1 MSVYQGAY
9 KSILGGVSQQVYTDR
24 QLSQVEEQVNMTSDT
39 VRGLR
44 KRPGTRLHRT
54 VDSTN
59 ANVWSLGNFGHL
71 RFYTTNLGWG
81 ITTFIVN
88 TKTGYVTSIVET
100 ETVQFMGQS
109 SYLVTNNPDD
119 IVFATVGNTMYVAN
133 CSKLPVLLENETRM
147 NPGRRGYYFVIAG
160 AYGKQF
166 TVRVQTKLGA
176 VSATYTTPESSATT
190 GNPSQESTPEYIV
203 GQLKSQ
209 LDTHIGGAEGIEVVA
224 QDGAYLY
231 IQCTEAAADMNVS
244 TSTGSSYAIASNTH
258 TVDLTTKLPAR
269 LPASAGGFIMTVGDD
284 NFAQYFQWSYND
296 SRWIEKG
303 AYGSPTGINP
313 STMPLVFNT
322 TSTLNQH
329 TFAQGT
335 WPGRLAGDDKTNAI
349 PAFTDADGVGITGLA
364 SFQGRLIVF
373 SGPYITMGSSNKE
386 DRNNFFRTTVT
397 QVLDDDRIE
406 FTASSFAGASFRY
419 GIPFNSDLILASEEH
434 QAVIP
439 GRNQILT
446 PNNATAVLTSTYQMD
461 TGVAPTTSGRSLYY
475 AYPRSNS
482 SFSIKEMLPSGYTDL
497 QYVSQDVTD
506 HLPTYLEGA
515 NSYIS
520 ASTTNNIVVFG
531 STTEKSTLYVNEY
544 LWSGDEKVL
553 SSWHRWEIYGTVQ
566 AAWFVREVLVVLVEQ
581 QGHMNLLTLSMRD
594 SPDPTDPARFLPAI
608 DYAQLMTVTNPA
620 TDNSYIQFAASGEQ
634 KALWD
639 IIQYR
644 YQTEGNWDFM
654 TNVVPSGNYIGAEVG
669 IKSIDTTNRRVYLQ
683 PSYGSTSLYVGLRFK
698 AVFSPTPPRVFNQ
711 DGSYMDVNKMVIM
724 HYNFT
729 LRYTSLFNITASD
742 RGAYSA
748 LNIISSPIRYT
759 SQELGLESATLAKR
773 AHLKVRMGLEVESSS
788 MVVDSSTAGDLNI
801 QGLGYYIKFYNKVR
815 RI

>member
-1 MSVYQGAY
+1 MPVYQGAY

-44 KRPGTRLHRT
+44 KRPGTRDTKL

-59 ANVWSLGNFGHL
+59 ASVWSLGNFGHL

-81 ITTFIVN
+81 VTTFVVN
-88 TKTGYVTSIVET
+88 TLTGYVTSFVET

-109 SYLVTNNPDD
+109 NYLITSNPDD
-119 IVFATVGNTMYVAN
+119 IVFTTVGNTMYVAN

-147 NPGRRGYYFVIAG
+147 NPGRRGYFFVLAG
-160 AYGKQF
+160 AYGKQY
-166 TVRVQTKLGA
+166 TVRIETSGGA
-176 VSATYTTPESSATT
+176 YSASYTTPDGTAAGDANKATA
-190 GNPSQESTPEYIV
+190 EYII
-203 GQLKSQ
+203 GQLKTQ
-209 LDTHIGGAEGIEVVA
+209 LDTAIGGSTGLEVV
-224 QDGAYLY
+224 QTDGAYMYL
-231 IQCTEAAADMNVS
+231 QTTAAYTDLNVS
-244 TSTGSSYAIASNTH
+244 TNTGSTYAIASNTH
-258 TVDLTTKLPAR
+258 RVDLTTKLPAR
-269 LPASAGGFIMTVGDD
+269 LPTQAGGFIMTVGDD
-284 NFAQYFQWSYND
+284 SFAQYFQWDYTN
-296 SRWIEKG
+296 SRWVEKG

-313 STMPLVFNT
+313 SGMPLVFNT

-329 TFAQGT
+329 TFSQGT
-335 WPGRLAGDDKTNAI
+335 WPGRLAGDDNNNAI
-349 PAFTDADGVGITGLA
+349 PAFTDANGVGITGLA
-364 SFQGRLIVF
+364 SFQGRLIIF
-373 SGPYITMGSSNKE
+373 SGPYITMGSSNKD
-386 DRNNFFRTTVT
+386 DRTNFFRTTVT
-397 QVLDDDRIE
+397 QVLEDDRIE

-446 PNNATAVLTSTYQMD
+446 PSNATAVLTSTYQMD

-475 AYPRSNS
+475 SYPRSNS

-553 SSWHRWEIYGTVQ
+553 SSWHRWELYGTIH
-566 AAWFVREVLVVLVEQ
+566 AAWFVREVLVALVEQ
-581 QGHMNLLTLSMRD
+581 NGHMHMLTLSMRD

-608 DYAQLMTVTNPA
+608 DYAQNMTVTNPS
-620 TDNSYIQFAASGEQ
+620 TDSSYIQFAADGVQ

-639 IIQYR
+639 IIQAR
-644 YQTEGNWDFM
+644 YLADGNTDFM
-654 TNVVPSGNYIGAEVG
+654 TTVVPSGNYIGAEVG
-669 IKSIDTTNRRVYLQ
+669 IKSVDTTNRRLYLQ
-683 PSYGSTSLYVGLRFK
+683 PSYGSATLLVGLRFK
-698 AVFSPTPPRVFNQ
+698 ALFSPTPPRIFNG
-711 DGSYMDVNKMVIM
+711 DGSYMDVNKMVVM
-724 HYNFT
+724 FYNFT
-729 LRYTSLFNITASD
+729 LRYTSLFNITATD
-742 RGAYSA
+742 RGACSA
-748 LNIISSPIRYT
+748 YNIESSPIRYT
-759 SQELGLESATLAKR
+759 SKELGLESAMLAKR
-773 AHLKVRMGLEVESSS
+773 AHLKVRMGLEVESSNI
-788 MVVDSSTAGDLNI
+788 VVDSSTAGDLNI
-801 QGLGYYIKFYNKVR
+801 QGLGYYVKFYNRTR

>member
-1 MSVYQGAY
+1 MPVYQGAY

-44 KRPGTRLHRT
+44 KRPGTRDTKL

-59 ANVWSLGNFGHL
+59 ASVWSLGNFGHL

-81 ITTFIVN
+81 VTTFVVN
-88 TKTGYVTSIVET
+88 TLTGYVTSFVET

-109 SYLVTNNPDD
+109 NYLITSNPDD
-119 IVFATVGNTMYVAN
+119 IVFTTVGNTMYVAN

-147 NPGRRGYYFVIAG
+147 NPGRRGYFFVLAG
-160 AYGKQF
+160 AYGKQY
-166 TVRVQTKLGA
+166 TVRIETSGGA
-176 VSATYTTPESSATT
+176 YSASYTTPDGTTT
-190 GNPSQESTPEYIV
+190 GDATKATAEYII
-203 GQLKSQ
+203 GQLKTQ
-209 LDTHIGGAEGIEVVA
+209 LNTAIGGSTGLEVV
-224 QDGAYLY
+224 QTDGAYMYL
-231 IQCTEAAADMNVS
+231 QTTAAYTDLNVS
-244 TSTGSSYAIASNTH
+244 TNTGSTYAIASNTH
-258 TVDLTTKLPAR
+258 RVDLTTKLPAR
-269 LPASAGGFIMTVGDD
+269 LPTQAGGFIMTVGDD
-284 NFAQYFQWSYND
+284 SFAQYFQWDYAN
-296 SRWIEKG
+296 SRWVEKG

-313 STMPLVFNT
+313 SGMPLVFNT

-329 TFAQGT
+329 TFSQGT
-335 WPGRLAGDDKTNAI
+335 WPGRLAGDDNNNAI
-349 PAFTDADGVGITGLA
+349 PAFTDANGVGITGLA
-364 SFQGRLIVF
+364 SFQGRLIIF
-373 SGPYITMGSSNKE
+373 SGPYITMGSSNKD
-386 DRNNFFRTTVT
+386 DRTNFFRTTVT
-397 QVLDDDRIE
+397 QVLEDDRIE

-446 PNNATAVLTSTYQMD
+446 PSNATAVLTSTYQMD

-475 AYPRSNS
+475 SYPRSNS
-482 SFSIKEMLPSGYTDL
+482 SFSVKEMLPSGYTDL

-553 SSWHRWEIYGTVQ
+553 SSWHRWELYGTIH
-566 AAWFVREVLVVLVEQ
+566 AAWFVREVLVALVEQ
-581 QGHMNLLTLSMRD
+581 NGRMHMLTLSMRD

-608 DYAQLMTVTNPA
+608 DYAQNLTVTNPS
-620 TDNSYIQFAASGEQ
+620 TDSSYIQFAADGIQ

-639 IIQYR
+639 IIQTR
-644 YQTEGNWDFM
+644 YLADGNTDFM
-654 TNVVPSGNYIGAEVG
+654 TTVVPSGNYIGAEVG
-669 IKSIDTTNRRVYLQ
+669 IKSVDTTNRRLYLQ
-683 PSYGSTSLYVGLRFK
+683 PSYGSTSMWVGLRFK
-698 AVFSPTPPRVFNQ
+698 ALFSPTPPRIFNG
-711 DGSYMDVNKMVIM
+711 DGSYMDVNKMVVM
-724 HYNFT
+724 FYNFT
-729 LRYTSLFNITASD
+729 LRYTSLFNITATD
-742 RGAYSA
+742 RGACSA
-748 LNIISSPIRYT
+748 YNIESSPIRYT
-759 SQELGLESATLAKR
+759 SKELGLESAMLAKR
-773 AHLKVRMGLEVESSS
+773 THLKVRMGLEVESSN

-801 QGLGYYIKFYNKVR
+801 QGLGYYVKFYNRTR

>member
-1 MSVYQGAY
+1 MPVYQGSY

-44 KRPGTRLHRT
+44 KRPGTRHNRD
-54 VDSTN
+54 VSSTN
-59 ANVWSLGNFGHL
+59 VSVWSLGNFGHL

-81 ITTFIVN
+81 ITTFVVN
-88 TKTGYVTSIVET
+88 TLTGYVTAIVET

-109 SYLVTNNPDD
+109 SYLVTSNPDD
-119 IVFATVGNTMYVAN
+119 IVFTTVGNTMYVAN

-147 NPGRRGYYFVIAG
+147 NPGRRGYFFVLAG
-160 AYGKQF
+160 AYGK
-166 TVRVQTKLGA
+166 TYSVRIQTSGGA
-176 VSATYTTPESSATT
+176 YSASYKTPEANATNAAT
-190 GNPSQESTPEYIV
+190 ESTPEYII
-203 GQLKSQ
+203 GQLSSQ
-209 LDTHIGGAEGIEVVA
+209 LNSQIGGATGLEVV
-224 QDGAYLY
+224 QTDGAYMYLQ
-231 IQCTEAAADMNVS
+231 IDAAHGDLNVS
-244 TSTGSSYAIASNTH
+244 TGTGSTYAIASNTH

-269 LPASAGGFIMTVGDD
+269 LPSQAGGFIMTVGDAS
-284 NFAQYFQWSYND
+284 FAQYFQWSYGD
-296 SRWIEKG
+296 SRWIEKS

-313 STMPLVFNT
+313 SGMPLVFKT
-322 TSTLNQH
+322 TTTQNQH
-329 TFAQGT
+329 SFAQGT
-335 WPGRLAGDDKTNAI
+335 WPGRTAGDDNNNPI
-349 PAFTDADGVGITGLA
+349 PAFTDANGVGITGLA
-364 SFQGRLIVF
+364 SFQGRLIIF
-373 SGPYITMGSSNKE
+373 SGPYICMGSSNKD
-386 DRNNFFRTTVT
+386 DRQNFFRTTVT

-419 GIPFNSDLILASEEH
+419 GVPFNSDLILASEEH

-475 AYPRSNS
+475 SYPRSNS
-482 SFSIKEMLPSGYTDL
+482 SFSVKEMVPSGYTDL

-531 STTEKSTLYVNEY
+531 SNSERSTLYINEY

-553 SSWHRWEIYGTVQ
+553 SSWHRWEVYGTIH
-566 AAWFVREVLVVLVEQ
+566 AAWFVREVLVMLVEQ
-581 QGHMNLLTLSMRD
+581 NGHMNMLTLSMRD
-594 SPDPTDPARFLPAI
+594 SPDPTDPARFLPAV

-620 TDNSYIQFAASGEQ
+620 TDTSYIQFAADGVQ

-639 IIQYR
+639 IIASR
-644 YQTEGNWDFM
+644 YTADGNTDFL
-654 TNVVPSGNYIGAEVG
+654 TTVVPSGSYIGAEVG
-669 IKSIDTTNRRVYLQ
+669 VLSVDTTNRRLYLQ
-683 PSYGSTSLYVGLRFK
+683 PSYGSTSLYVGLRFT
-698 AVFSPTPPRVFNQ
+698 ATFSPTPPRVFNQ
-711 DGSYMDVNKMVIM
+711 DGSYMDVNKMIIM
-724 HYNFT
+724 DYNFT

-759 SQELGLESATLAKR
+759 SQELGLESAMLAKR

-788 MVVDSSTAGDLNI
+788 MVVTSNTAGDLNI
-801 QGLGYYIKFYNKVR
+801 QGLGYYIKFYNRTR

>member
-1 MSVYQGAY
+1 MPVYQGAY

-44 KRPGTRLHRT
+44 KRPGTRDTKL

-59 ANVWSLGNFGHL
+59 ASVWSLGNFGHL

-81 ITTFIVN
+81 VTTFIVN
-88 TKTGYVTSIVET
+88 TLTGYVTSVVET

-109 SYLVTNNPDD
+109 NYLITSNPDD
-119 IVFATVGNTMYVAN
+119 IVFTTVGNTMYVAN
-133 CSKLPVLLENETRM
+133 CSKLPVLVENETRM
-147 NPGRRGYYFVIAG
+147 NPGRRGYFFVLAG

-166 TVRVQTKLGA
+166 TVRIETSGGA
-176 VSATYTTPESSATT
+176 VSASYTTPEADSGT
-190 GNPSQESTPEYIV
+190 GAAAASTPERIISE
-203 GQLKSQ
+203 LKTQ
-209 LDTHIGGAEGIEVVA
+209 LDAAIGGATGLEVV
-224 QDGAYLY
+224 QVDGAYMYL
-231 IQCTEAAADMNVS
+231 QTSAAYTDLNVS
-244 TSTGSSYAIASNTH
+244 TNTGSTYAIASNTH
-258 TVDLTTKLPAR
+258 RVDLTTKLPAR
-269 LPASAGGFIMTVGDD
+269 LPTQAGGFIMTVGDD
-284 NFAQYFQWSYND
+284 SFAQYFQWDYAN
-296 SRWIEKG
+296 SRWVEKG

-313 STMPLVFNT
+313 SGMPLVFNT

-329 TFAQGT
+329 TFSQGT
-335 WPGRLAGDDKTNAI
+335 WPGRLAGDDTNNAI
-349 PAFTDADGVGITGLA
+349 PAFTDANGVGITGLA
-364 SFQGRLIVF
+364 SFQGRLIIF
-373 SGPYITMGSSNKE
+373 SGPYITMGSSNKD
-386 DRNNFFRTTVT
+386 DRTNFFRTTVT
-397 QVLDDDRIE
+397 QVLEDDRIE

-475 AYPRSNS
+475 SYPRSNS

-531 STTEKSTLYVNEY
+531 STTERSTLYVNEY
-544 LWSGDEKVL
+544 LWSGDEKVM
-553 SSWHRWEIYGTVQ
+553 SSWHRWELYGTIH
-566 AAWFVREVLVVLVEQ
+566 AAWFVREVLVALVEQ
-581 QGHMNLLTLSMRD
+581 NGHMHMLTLSMRD
-594 SPDPTDPARFLPAI
+594 SPDPTDPSRFLPAI
-608 DYAQLMTVTNPA
+608 DYAQNLTVTNPS
-620 TDNSYIQFAASGEQ
+620 TDSSYIQFAADGIQ

-639 IIQYR
+639 IIQAR
-644 YQTEGNWDFM
+644 YLADGNTDFM
-654 TNVVPSGNYIGAEVG
+654 TTVVPSGNYIGAEVG
-669 IKSIDTTNRRVYLQ
+669 IKSVDTTNRRLYLQ
-683 PSYGSTSLYVGLRFK
+683 PSYGSTSLWVGLRFT
-698 AVFSPTPPRVFNQ
+698 ALFSPTPPRIFNG
-711 DGSYMDVNKMVIM
+711 DGSYMDVNKMVVM
-724 HYNFT
+724 FYNFT
-729 LRYTSLFNITASD
+729 LRYTSLFNITATD
-742 RGAYSA
+742 RGAYDA
-748 LNIISSPIRYT
+748 YNIESSPIRYT
-759 SQELGLESATLAKR
+759 SKELGLESAMLPQR
-773 AHLKVRMGLEVESSS
+773 AHLKVRMGLEVESSN

-801 QGLGYYIKFYNKVR
+801 QGLGYYVKFYNRTR

>member
-1 MSVYQGAY
+1 MPVYQGAY

-44 KRPGTRLHRT
+44 KRPGTRDTKL

-59 ANVWSLGNFGHL
+59 ASVWSLGNFGHL

-81 ITTFIVN
+81 VTTFVVN
-88 TKTGYVTSIVET
+88 TLTGYVTSFVET

-109 SYLVTNNPDD
+109 NYLITSNPDD
-119 IVFATVGNTMYVAN
+119 IVFTTVGNTMYVAN

-147 NPGRRGYYFVIAG
+147 NPGRRGYFFVLAG
-160 AYGKQF
+160 AYGKQY
-166 TVRVQTKLGA
+166 TVRIETSGGA
-176 VSATYTTPESSATT
+176 YSASYTTPDGTDPGDANLATA
-190 GNPSQESTPEYIV
+190 EYIIS
-203 GQLKSQ
+203 QLKTQ
-209 LDTHIGGAEGIEVVA
+209 LDTAIGGATGLEVV
-224 QDGAYLY
+224 QIDGAYMYL
-231 IQCTEAAADMNVS
+231 QTTAAYTDLNVS
-244 TSTGSSYAIASNTH
+244 TNTGSTYAIASNTH
-258 TVDLTTKLPAR
+258 RVDLTTKLPAR
-269 LPASAGGFIMTVGDD
+269 MPTQAGGFIMTVGDD
-284 NFAQYFQWSYND
+284 SFAQYFQWDYAN
-296 SRWIEKG
+296 SRWVEKG

-313 STMPLVFNT
+313 SGMPLVFNT

-329 TFAQGT
+329 TFSQGT
-335 WPGRLAGDDKTNAI
+335 WPGRLAGDDNNNAI
-349 PAFTDADGVGITGLA
+349 PAFTDANGVGITGLA
-364 SFQGRLIVF
+364 SFQGRLIIF
-373 SGPYITMGSSNKE
+373 SGPYITMGSSNKD
-386 DRNNFFRTTVT
+386 DRTNFFRTTVT
-397 QVLDDDRIE
+397 QVLEDDRIE

-446 PNNATAVLTSTYQMD
+446 PSNATAVLTSTYQMD

-475 AYPRSNS
+475 SYPRSNS
-482 SFSIKEMLPSGYTDL
+482 SFSVKEMLPSGYTDL

-531 STTEKSTLYVNEY
+531 STTERSTLYVNEY

-553 SSWHRWEIYGTVQ
+553 SSWHRWELYGTIH
-566 AAWFVREVLVVLVEQ
+566 AAWFVREVLVALVEQ
-581 QGHMNLLTLSMRD
+581 NGRMHMLTLSMRD

-608 DYAQLMTVTNPA
+608 DYAQNLTVTNPS
-620 TDNSYIQFAASGEQ
+620 TDSSYIQFAADGIQ

-639 IIQYR
+639 IIQTR
-644 YQTEGNWDFM
+644 YLADGNTDFM
-654 TNVVPSGNYIGAEVG
+654 TTVVPSGNYIGAEVG
-669 IKSIDTTNRRVYLQ
+669 IKSVDTTNRRLYLQ
-683 PSYGSTSLYVGLRFK
+683 PSYGSATLWVGLRFK
-698 AVFSPTPPRVFNQ
+698 ALFSPTPPRIFNG
-711 DGSYMDVNKMVIM
+711 DGSYMDVNKMVVM
-724 HYNFT
+724 FYNFT
-729 LRYTSLFNITASD
+729 LRYTSLFNITATD

-748 LNIISSPIRYT
+748 YNIESSPIRYT
-759 SQELGLESATLAKR
+759 SKELGLESAMLAKR
-773 AHLKVRMGLEVESSS
+773 AHLKVRMGLEVESSN

-801 QGLGYYIKFYNKVR
+801 QGLGYYVKFYNRTR

>member
-1 MSVYQGAY
+1 MPVYQGSF

-44 KRPGTRLHRT
+44 KRPGTRHQRD
-54 VDSTN
+54 VSSTN
-59 ANVWSLGNFGHL
+59 ASVWSLGNFGHL

-81 ITTFIVN
+81 VTTFIVN
-88 TKTGYVTSIVET
+88 TKTGYITSIVET

-109 SYLVTNNPDD
+109 NYLIATNPDD
-119 IVFATVGNTMYVAN
+119 IVFTTVGNTMYVAN

-147 NPGRRGYYFVIAG
+147 NPGRRGYYFVLAG
-160 AYGKQF
+160 AYGKQY
-166 TVRVQTKLGA
+166 TVRVETSGGA
-176 VSATYTTPESSATT
+176 VSATYTTPDGTTT
-190 GNPSQESTPEYIV
+190 GDAAKATGEYIIS
-203 GQLKSQ
+203 QLKTQ
-209 LDTHIGGAEGIEVVA
+209 LDAAIGGATGLEVV
-224 QDGAYLY
+224 QIDGSYMYLQTTAAYTDL
-231 IQCTEAAADMNVS
+231 NVS

-258 TVDLTTKLPAR
+258 RVDLTTKLPAR
-269 LPASAGGFIMTVGDD
+269 LPTQAGGFIMTVGDD
-284 NFAQYFQWSYND
+284 SFAQYFQWDYAN
-296 SRWIEKG
+296 SRWVEKG

-322 TSTLNQH
+322 TSTTNQH
-329 TFAQGT
+329 AFAQGS
-335 WPGRLAGDDKTNAI
+335 WPGRLAGDDRNNAI
-349 PAFTDADGVGITGLA
+349 PAFTDANGVGITGLA

-373 SGPYITMGSSNKE
+373 SGPYITLGSSNKE
-386 DRNNFFRTTVT
+386 DRTNFFRTTVT

-419 GIPFNSDLILASEEH
+419 GVPFNSDLILASEEH

-446 PNNATAVLTSTYQMD
+446 PSNATAVLTSTYQMD
-461 TGVAPTTSGRSLYY
+461 TGVSPVTSGRSLYY
-475 AYPRSNS
+475 SYPRSNS
-482 SFSIKEMLPSGYTDL
+482 SFSVKEMLPSGYTDL

-531 STTEKSTLYVNEY
+531 STTERSTLYVNEY
-544 LWSGDEKVL
+544 IWSGDEKVL
-553 SSWHRWEIYGTVQ
+553 SSWHRWELYGTVH
-566 AAWFVREVLVVLVEQ
+566 AAWFVREVLVALVEQ
-581 QGHMNLLTLSMRD
+581 NGHMNMLTLSMRD
-594 SPDPTDPARFLPAI
+594 SPDPTDAARFLPAI
-608 DYAQLMTVTNPA
+608 DYAQLLTVTNPA
-620 TDNSYIQFAASGEQ
+620 TDSSYIQFAADGVQ

-639 IIQYR
+639 IIQAR
-644 YQTEGNWDFM
+644 YQADGNWDFM
-654 TNVVPSGNYIGAEVG
+654 TTVVPSGTYIGAEVG
-669 IKSIDTTNRRVYLQ
+669 IKSIDTANRRVYLQ
-683 PSYGSTSLYVGLRFK
+683 PSYGSTSLYVGLRFT
-698 AVFSPTPPRVFNQ
+698 ATFSPTPPRMFNQ
-711 DGSYMDVNKMVIM
+711 DGSYMDVNKMVVM

-729 LRYTSLFNITASD
+729 LRYTSLFTITASD

-788 MVVDSSTAGDLNI
+788 MVATSNTAGDLNI
-801 QGLGYYIKFYNKVR
+801 QGLGYYVKFYNRTR

>member
-1 MSVYQGAY
+1 MPVYQGAY

-44 KRPGTRLHRT
+44 KRPGTRDTRL

-59 ANVWSLGNFGHL
+59 ASVWSLGNFGHL

-81 ITTFIVN
+81 VTTFVVN
-88 TKTGYVTSIVET
+88 TLTGYVTSFVET
-100 ETVQFMGQS
+100 DTVQFMGQS
-109 SYLVTNNPDD
+109 SYLVTSNPDD
-119 IVFATVGNTMYVAN
+119 IVFTTVGNTMYVAN

-147 NPGRRGYYFVIAG
+147 NPGRRGYYFVLAG
-160 AYGKQF
+160 SYGKQY

-176 VSATYTTPESSATT
+176 VSATYTTPNADQTSA
-190 GNPSQESTPEYIV
+190 SDHATPEYIIS
-203 GQLKSQ
+203 QLKTQ
-209 LDTHIGGAEGIEVVA
+209 LDAAVGGASGLEIVQA
-224 QDGAYLY
+224 DGAYLY
-231 IQCTEAAADMNVS
+231 LQCTEAAADMNVS
-244 TSTGSSYAIASNTH
+244 TSTGSTYAIASNTH

-269 LPASAGGFIMTVGDD
+269 LPAAAGGFIMTVGDAS
-284 NFAQYFQWSYND
+284 FAQYFQWSYGD
-296 SRWIEKG
+296 SRWVEKG

-313 STMPLVFNT
+313 SGMPLVFNT

-329 TFAQGT
+329 SFAQGS

-349 PAFTDADGVGITGLA
+349 PAFTDANGVGITGLA
-364 SFQGRLIVF
+364 SFQGRLIIF
-373 SGPYITMGSSNKE
+373 SGPYITMGSSDKD

-397 QVLDDDRIE
+397 QLLESDRIE

-439 GRNQILT
+439 GRNQILS
-446 PNNATAVLTSTYQMD
+446 PSNATAVLTSTYQVD

-475 AYPRSNS
+475 SYPRSNS
-482 SFSIKEMLPSGYTDL
+482 SFSVKEMLPSGYTDL

-531 STTEKSTLYVNEY
+531 STTERSTLYVNEY

-553 SSWHRWEIYGTVQ
+553 SSWHRWELYGTIH
-566 AAWFVREVLVVLVEQ
+566 AAWFVREVLVALVEQ
-581 QGHMNLLTLSMRD
+581 NGHMHMLTLSMRD

-608 DYAQLMTVTNPA
+608 DYAQNMTVTNPS
-620 TDNSYIQFAASGEQ
+620 TDSSYIQFAADGVQ

-639 IIQYR
+639 IIQAR
-644 YQTEGNWDFM
+644 YLADGNTDFM
-654 TNVVPSGNYIGAEVG
+654 TTVVPSGNYIGAEVG
-669 IKSIDTTNRRVYLQ
+669 IKSVDTTNRRLYLQ
-683 PSYGSTSLYVGLRFK
+683 PSYGSATLWVGLRFK
-698 AVFSPTPPRVFNQ
+698 ALFSPTPPRIFNG
-711 DGSYMDVNKMVIM
+711 DGSYMDVNKMVVM
-724 HYNFT
+724 FYNFT
-729 LRYTSLFNITASD
+729 LRYTSLFNITATD
-742 RGAYSA
+742 RGAYDA
-748 LNIISSPIRYT
+748 HNIESSPIRYT
-759 SQELGLESATLAKR
+759 SKELGLESAMLAKR
-773 AHLKVRMGLEVESSS
+773 AHLKVRMGLEVESSN

-801 QGLGYYIKFYNKVR
+801 QGLGYYVKFYNRTR

>member
-1 MSVYQGAY
+1 MPVYQGAY

-44 KRPGTRLHRT
+44 KRPGTRDTRL

-59 ANVWSLGNFGHL
+59 SSVWSLGNFGHL

-81 ITTFIVN
+81 VTTFVVN
-88 TKTGYVTSIVET
+88 TLTGYVTSFVET

-109 SYLVTNNPDD
+109 NYLITSNPDD
-119 IVFATVGNTMYVAN
+119 IVFTTVGNTMYVAN

-147 NPGRRGYYFVIAG
+147 NPGRRGYFFVLAG
-160 AYGKQF
+160 AYGKQY
-166 TVRVQTKLGA
+166 TVRIETSGGA
-176 VSATYTTPESSATT
+176 YSASYTTPDGTTT
-190 GNPSQESTPEYIV
+190 GDATKATAEYII
-203 GQLKSQ
+203 GQLKTQ
-209 LDTHIGGAEGIEVVA
+209 LNTAIGGSTGLEVV
-224 QDGAYLY
+224 QTDGAYMYL
-231 IQCTEAAADMNVS
+231 QTTAAYTDLNVS
-244 TSTGSSYAIASNTH
+244 TNTGSTYAIASNTH
-258 TVDLTTKLPAR
+258 RVDLTTKLPAR
-269 LPASAGGFIMTVGDD
+269 LPTQAGGFIMTVGDD
-284 NFAQYFQWSYND
+284 SFAQYFQWDYAN
-296 SRWIEKG
+296 SRWVEKG

-313 STMPLVFNT
+313 SGMPLVFNT

-329 TFAQGT
+329 TFSQGT
-335 WPGRLAGDDKTNAI
+335 WPGRMAGDDNNNAI
-349 PAFTDADGVGITGLA
+349 PAFTDANGVGITGLA
-364 SFQGRLIVF
+364 SFQGRLIIF
-373 SGPYITMGSSNKE
+373 SGPYITMGSSNKD
-386 DRNNFFRTTVT
+386 DRTNFFRTTVT
-397 QVLDDDRIE
+397 QVLEDDRIE

-446 PNNATAVLTSTYQMD
+446 PSNATAVLTSTYQMD

-475 AYPRSNS
+475 SYPRSNS
-482 SFSIKEMLPSGYTDL
+482 SFSVKEMLPSGYTDL

-553 SSWHRWEIYGTVQ
+553 SSWHRWELYGTIH
-566 AAWFVREVLVVLVEQ
+566 AAWFVREVLVALVEQ
-581 QGHMNLLTLSMRD
+581 NGHMHMLTLSMRD

-608 DYAQLMTVTNPA
+608 DYAQNMTVTNPS
-620 TDNSYIQFAASGEQ
+620 TDSSYIQFAADGVQ

-639 IIQYR
+639 IIQAR
-644 YQTEGNWDFM
+644 YLADGNTDFM
-654 TNVVPSGNYIGAEVG
+654 TTVVPSGNYIGAEVG
-669 IKSIDTTNRRVYLQ
+669 IKSVDTTNRRLYLQ
-683 PSYGSTSLYVGLRFK
+683 PSYGSATLWVGLRFK
-698 AVFSPTPPRVFNQ
+698 ALFSPTPPRIFNG
-711 DGSYMDVNKMVIM
+711 DGSYMDVNKMVVM
-724 HYNFT
+724 FYNFT
-729 LRYTSLFNITASD
+729 LRYTSLFNITATD

-748 LNIISSPIRYT
+748 HNIESSPIRYT
-759 SQELGLESATLAKR
+759 SKELGLESAMLAKR
-773 AHLKVRMGLEVESSS
+773 AHLKVRMGLEVESSN

-801 QGLGYYIKFYNKVR
+801 QGLGYYVKFYNRTR

>member
-1 MSVYQGAY
+1 MPVYQGAY

-44 KRPGTRLHRT
+44 KRPGTRDTKL

-59 ANVWSLGNFGHL
+59 ASVWSLGNFGHL

-81 ITTFIVN
+81 VTTFVVN
-88 TKTGYVTSIVET
+88 TLTGYVTSFVET

-109 SYLVTNNPDD
+109 NYLITSNPDD
-119 IVFATVGNTMYVAN
+119 IVFTTVGNTMYVAN

-147 NPGRRGYYFVIAG
+147 NPGRRGYFFVLAG
-160 AYGKQF
+160 AYGKQY
-166 TVRVQTKLGA
+166 TVRIETGGGA
-176 VSATYTTPESSATT
+176 YSASYTTPDGTTAGDATKAT
-190 GNPSQESTPEYIV
+190 AEYII
-203 GQLKSQ
+203 GQLKTQ
-209 LDTHIGGAEGIEVVA
+209 LDTAIGGSTGLEVV
-224 QDGAYLY
+224 QTDGAYMYL
-231 IQCTEAAADMNVS
+231 QTTAAYTDLNVS
-244 TSTGSSYAIASNTH
+244 TNTGSTYAIASNTH
-258 TVDLTTKLPAR
+258 RVDLTTKLPAR
-269 LPASAGGFIMTVGDD
+269 LPTQAGGFIMTVGDD
-284 NFAQYFQWSYND
+284 SFAQYFQWDYAN
-296 SRWIEKG
+296 SRWVEKG

-313 STMPLVFNT
+313 SGMPLVFNT

-329 TFAQGT
+329 TFSQGT
-335 WPGRLAGDDKTNAI
+335 WPGRLAGDDNNNAI
-349 PAFTDADGVGITGLA
+349 PAFTDANGVGITGLA
-364 SFQGRLIVF
+364 SFQGRLIIF
-373 SGPYITMGSSNKE
+373 SGPYITMGSSNKD
-386 DRNNFFRTTVT
+386 DRTNFFRTTVT
-397 QVLDDDRIE
+397 QVLEDDRIE

-446 PNNATAVLTSTYQMD
+446 PSNATAVLTSTYQMD

-475 AYPRSNS
+475 SYPRSNS
-482 SFSIKEMLPSGYTDL
+482 SFSVKEMLPSGYTDL

-553 SSWHRWEIYGTVQ
+553 SSWHRWELYGTIH
-566 AAWFVREVLVVLVEQ
+566 AAWFVREVLVALVEQ
-581 QGHMNLLTLSMRD
+581 KGHMHMLTLSMRD

-608 DYAQLMTVTNPA
+608 DYAQNMTVTNPS
-620 TDNSYIQFAASGEQ
+620 TDSSYIQFAADGVQ

-639 IIQYR
+639 IIQAR
-644 YQTEGNWDFM
+644 YLADGNTDFM
-654 TNVVPSGNYIGAEVG
+654 TTVVPSGNYIGAEVG
-669 IKSIDTTNRRVYLQ
+669 IKSVDTTNRRLYLQ
-683 PSYGSTSLYVGLRFK
+683 PSYGSATLWVGLRFK
-698 AVFSPTPPRVFNQ
+698 ALFSPTPPRIFNG
-711 DGSYMDVNKMVIM
+711 DGSYMDVNKMVVM
-724 HYNFT
+724 FYNFT
-729 LRYTSLFNITASD
+729 LRYTSLFNITATD

-748 LNIISSPIRYT
+748 YNIESSPIRYT
-759 SQELGLESATLAKR
+759 SKELGLESAMLAKR
-773 AHLKVRMGLEVESSS
+773 AHLKVRMGLEVESSN

-801 QGLGYYIKFYNKVR
+801 QGLGYYVKFYNRTR